1 LVLDYNPFS
10 GVNFYL
16 EKAGLEFLQWPGLTI
31 PALASSQM
39 TLVPYPF
46 HISAIKINS
55 YWGVIVPYVEG
66 GFLERAWN
74 FRTVGY
80 GHGLK
85 TWADIISALRL
96 TGYDYVVSIEHEDCL
111 MSIEEGFQKAVSNL
125 QSVLTKDE
133 LGDMWW
139 V

>member
-1 LVLDYNPFS
+1 MVLDYNPFS

-55 YWGVIVPYVEG
+55 YWGGIVPYVG
-66 GFLERAWN
+66 GRFAFNVFLLRA
-74 FRTVGY
+74 FMMGQR
-80 GHGLK
+80 LK
-85 TWADIISALRL
+85 S
-96 TGYDYVVSIEHEDCL
+96 
-111 MSIEEGFQKAVSNL
+111 
-125 QSVLTKDE
+125 
-133 LGDMWW
+133 
-139 V
+139 